1 MKAAKL
7 LLMLRCFR
15 IGRTIVTA
23 GLVVFAFLIAACGS
37 RDDAIVV
44 IALHPAKP
52 NILYIATNE
61 YIYKTRDEGS
71 TWIKLSAGMS
81 HSRVI
86 SIAIDPSSPAIVYA
100 GTKGDAVYKSYDGGQ
115 RWVGKNN
122 GLEDVTITSVVNQLV
137 FDPASDNHLFAATS
151 MGVFE
156 SSDGGDTWKKRMEGL
171 KEILMV
177 VTVAIDPLSPQ
188 VMYAGTSGGVY
199 KSVDMGRHWEKA
211 NVGLIS
217 PDLLSSSRALM
228 VNSLVIDPAT
238 PLRPAIIYAATLS
251 GLYKSTDGARSWSRI
266 AQSLADQMIIALAV
280 DPAACSMRPAA
291 RESIRVPITAPPG
304 TLTMTASGA

>member
-1 MKAAKL
+1 
-7 LLMLRCFR
+7 
-15 IGRTIVTA
+15 
-23 GLVVFAFLIAACGS
+23 
-37 RDDAIVV
+37 
-44 IALHPAKP
+44 
-52 NILYIATNE
+52 
-61 YIYKTRDEGS
+61 
-71 TWIKLSAGMS
+71 MS

-137 FDPASDNHLFAATS
+137 FEPASENHLFAATS

-171 KEILMV
+171 KDILMV
-177 VTVAIDPLSPQ
+177 VTVAVEKLSQVNVCRHQRGRIQVCGHGSPLGEGQ
-188 VMYAGTSGGVY
+188 RGTEFSRY
-199 KSVDMGRHWEKA
+199 
-211 NVGLIS
+211 
-217 PDLLSSSRALM
+217 LLFSSRALM

-251 GLYKSTDGARSWSRI
+251 GLSPGASVPGRGCRKRSKLLR
-266 AQSLADQMIIALAV
+266 ADRGEALQKNGRV
-280 DPAACSMRPAA
+280 YAASP
-291 RESIRVPITAPPG
+291 RVCKIPITTPPP
-304 TLTMTASGA
+304 TC